1 MRFRLHDGEAT
12 HSITLEF
19 GELINAG
26 ITGRDV
32 QAVQAHID
40 ELAEIGVPVWLGQIS
55 YTAETMANGPSAG
68 SPPGYA
74 KEAHPASRSPSASA

>member
-19 GELINAG
+19 GELIIAG

-40 ELAEIGVPVWLGQIS
+40 ELAEIGVPLWLVKIS
-55 YTAETMANGPSAG
+55 HAAVTLAIQPSAG
-68 SPPGYA
+68 SPLGHA